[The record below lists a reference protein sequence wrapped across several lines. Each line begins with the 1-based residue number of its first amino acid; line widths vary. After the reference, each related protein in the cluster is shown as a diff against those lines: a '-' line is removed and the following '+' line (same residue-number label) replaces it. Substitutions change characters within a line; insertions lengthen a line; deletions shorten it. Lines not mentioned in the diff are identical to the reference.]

1 MFTLVFLVLSGVA
14 TFYLGDFFERGQAD
28 LAPFF
33 SSLPWLYL
41 LLILSLIH
49 IFAAGVPELG
59 IGYLGVALAFGL
71 SVLTMAYAIGP
82 ISGAHLN
89 LSLIHI

>member
-1 MFTLVFLVLSGVA
+1 MGHGQHAEAERQGHAEVADSQFRYAGSAVL
-14 TFYLGDFFERGQAD
+14 
-28 LAPFF
+28 
-33 SSLPWLYL
+33 
-41 LLILSLIH
+41 
-49 IFAAGVPELG
+49 AAGVPELG

-89 LSLIHI
+89 